1 MVRGSSENVTDY
13 ESESIKENENNHF
26 KMVQQMS
33 TKRKMSREQK
43 SWVKYI
49 TKTSLMQEPSNS
61 SNISSPTSPR
71 CHWSKKM

>member
-43 SWVKYI
+43 S
-49 TKTSLMQEPSNS
+49 
-61 SNISSPTSPR
+61 
-71 CHWSKKM
+71 